1 VRGRKIMKTYLIY
14 MLTLSII
21 TVFLAVLTDMFVAF
35 ALYIVA
41 SAVGIKFTNLE
52 EV

>member
-1 VRGRKIMKTYLIY
+1 MKYLIY
-14 MLTLSII
+14 ISMLSIL
-21 TVFLAVLTDMFVAF
+21 TVLIGIALDIFIAF

>member
-1 VRGRKIMKTYLIY
+1 